1 MYRKSMYSCLHR
13 MNKKQEESVLV
24 LCFHAAIALF
34 LGLKRMN
41 HLRESNQSVSITNE
55 RIHCES

>member
-1 MYRKSMYSCLHR
+1 MYSCLHR

-41 HLRESNQSVSITNE
+41 HLRESNQSVSIANE